1 MGFLIK
7 PSGGIVES
15 GTWIP
20 VLISENFAIT
30 GSFFENGYYTRINN
44 IVTCYVLAFSNF
56 NFSFLNI
63 GTLEFTVPIGSTS
76 ILPIGL
82 GSMSGN
88 NLNINIAA
96 SQNIGNQI
104 RFDFRNIGSF
114 NSAGYYT
121 LSFQYEI
128 N

>member
-1 MGFLIK
+1 MGYIIK
-7 PSGGIVES
+7 SNGIIES
-15 GTWIP
+15 GTYIP
-20 VLISENFAIT
+20 TLIGQAFAIT
-30 GSFFENGYYTRINN
+30 GTFFEYAYYTRINN

-63 GTLEFTVPIGSTS
+63 GTIEFSVPIPSTS
-76 ILPIGL
+76 ISPIGL

-96 SQNIGNQI
+96 SQNVGNQI

-114 NSAGYYT
+114 NNAGYYT

-128 N
+128 I

>member
-1 MGFLIK
+1 MGYIIK
-7 PSGGIVES
+7 GSGIIES
-15 GTWIP
+15 GTYIP
-20 VLISENFAIT
+20 TLLAQNFAIT
-30 GSFFENGYYTRINN
+30 GTTFDYGYYTRINN

-63 GTLEFTVPIGSTS
+63 GTIEFSVPVPSTS
-76 ILPIGL
+76 ISPIGL
-82 GSMSGN
+82 GSMAGN

-96 SQNIGNQI
+96 YQNAGNQI

-114 NSAGYYT
+114 NNGGYYT

-128 N
+128 K